1 MAEKLFDKASYSIIR
16 TNPKLTGNVK
26 LVSNG
31 EDLYLES
38 FSANTQLATSTFKA
52 FKLSG
57 KETYDTDVF
66 KFFQLGKFP
75 TDLAYEVF
83 QEYQDVSVLSQYQ
96 NQYEMFYSAGTRSV
110 ASEAYSENL
119 GMLSPLWLNEQIPN
133 KFVIFRIDNPAAVN
147 NINQSLQN
155 VNSADAQTSISFTK
169 NVLEN
174 CTAIKT
180 FDLSSNSLLG
190 SYIRNYRNQDSFP
203 ATPLNVSWRQD
214 EPIQWNGINYNR
226 GGFTSSGSFS
236 YDDLVVN
243 DATIIQNEH
252 FFTEGFQ
259 RNNILLANLIN
270 MEFLFSDTNAKDY
283 SLNRYF
289 GLYVNEVEEGLF
301 DISGEGFYK
310 NTEKTQ
316 LPKIKTITQV
326 SEELNTPFE
335 MTNENGLLIYLDPAK
350 TTTITG
356 LPTPQR
362 VNEVESI
369 FYIKD
374 KNEQFHTVKKG
385 SVWGENQIRLFD
397 TIMDISTIAG
407 YKQPDTFADASIISR
422 KGKAISYFKILE
434 ELTDGFKITF
444 YDGLD
449 LVGEVAAST
458 ATVPIPGNHKLQFF
472 NPNGTPEEIAKS
484 IEGAIN
490 RIKKL

>member
-155 VNSADAQTSISFTK
+155 VNSADAQTSIAFTK

-203 ATPLNVSWRQD
+203 TTPLNVSWRQD

-270 MEFLFSDTNAKDY
+270 M
-283 SLNRYF
+283 
-289 GLYVNEVEEGLF
+289 
-301 DISGEGFYK
+301 
-310 NTEKTQ
+310 
-316 LPKIKTITQV
+316 
-326 SEELNTPFE
+326 
-335 MTNENGLLIYLDPAK
+335 
-350 TTTITG
+350 
-356 LPTPQR
+356 
-362 VNEVESI
+362 
-369 FYIKD
+369 
-374 KNEQFHTVKKG
+374 
-385 SVWGENQIRLFD
+385 
-397 TIMDISTIAG
+397 
-407 YKQPDTFADASIISR
+407 
-422 KGKAISYFKILE
+422 
-434 ELTDGFKITF
+434 
-444 YDGLD
+444 
-449 LVGEVAAST
+449 
-458 ATVPIPGNHKLQFF
+458 
-472 NPNGTPEEIAKS
+472 
-484 IEGAIN
+484 
-490 RIKKL
+490 